1 MEEIAKKAQVYYKLI
16 KYRRNLKIKKRKS
29 FFIIKKEI
37 MEMEKLE
44 IDLI

>member
-1 MEEIAKKAQVYYKLI
+1 MQYYKLS